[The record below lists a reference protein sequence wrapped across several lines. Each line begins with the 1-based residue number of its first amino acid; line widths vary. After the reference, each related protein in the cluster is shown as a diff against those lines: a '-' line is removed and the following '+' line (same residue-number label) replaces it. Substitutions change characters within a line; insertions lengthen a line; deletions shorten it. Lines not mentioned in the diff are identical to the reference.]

1 MEKKNSRRTLN
12 PVAALRALRNLAPAQ
27 LALPTE
33 TPDTGVIHFREG
45 EGLRPKAH
53 AEAAVPWALRV
64 SAAVSWRMIVV
75 AVAAAGLTW
84 LAMQLSMII
93 MPVAVALLIAV
104 LLDPLVAWFH
114 RRLHIGRTTSAAL
127 GLILSVLFVVLVLS
141 QALSG
146 IIKQVPT
153 LLSEANDGLQRFTQ
167 WLTTN
172 PFGIDM
178 SGAEQTIQMLQTEVT
193 SWLQRNST
201 TLASGALSVT
211 TSVLSIAASTLI
223 MVFCLFFFLK
233 DGRTI
238 WLWIVRL
245 LPAPARE
252 PLHESAIRGWV
263 TLGGYVRTQIKV
275 AAIDAVGIGIGAFLL
290 GVPMALPITVV
301 VFFGS
306 FIPIVGAMTSGA
318 IAVFVAIVDQGPTA
332 GLIMMAIILGVQQ
345 FEGNVLQP
353 WLMSSA
359 VSLHPLAVLL
369 VVAGAG
375 SVAGIPGALF
385 GVPIAA
391 FLNSTFLYLH
401 GYDPIPSLRT
411 DRDRPG
417 GPPGMLNE
425 MIIATY
431 SDKGSAFVE
440 EDLELA
446 KNAPEGTGTPAG
458 STPASGAGTAGTSS
472 KTTTAHE
479 ATAAAQ
485 RGAGAPSRETPK
497 EGAYLAT
504 GGAGGA
510 GKAAVPQE
518 ATPPGKEDGAAPS
531 SERRENP
538 PPSKKDSSSGS
549 H

>member
-1 MEKKNSRRTLN
+1 MEKKNSRRSFN
-12 PVAALRALRNLAPAQ
+12 PVAALRALKKLAPTQ
-27 LALPTE
+27 LAMPVE
-33 TPDTGVIHFREG
+33 TPDMGVVHFREG

-64 SAAVSWRMIVV
+64 SAAISWRMIVV
-75 AVAAAGLTW
+75 AAAAAGLTW
-84 LAMQLSMII
+84 IAMQLSMII

-104 LLDPLVAWFH
+104 LLDPLVGWFH
-114 RRLHIGRTTSAAL
+114 RRLHIGRTMSAAL

-211 TSVLSIAASTLI
+211 TSVLSVAASTLI
-223 MVFCLFFFLK
+223 MLFCLFFFLK

-238 WLWIVRL
+238 WLWVVRL

-275 AAIDAVGIGIGAFLL
+275 AAIDAVGIGVGAFLL

-401 GYDPIPSLRT
+401 GYDPIPALRT
-411 DRDRPG
+411 DKDRPG

-425 MIIATY
+425 MIVATY

-440 EDLELA
+440 EDMDCDL
-446 KNAPEGTGTPAG
+446 
-458 STPASGAGTAGTSS
+458 
-472 KTTTAHE
+472 
-479 ATAAAQ
+479 AAAQ
-485 RGAGAPSRETPK
+485 ETSTNSNGAPAGVAQPPTPAVKSPSSSEAGATQRNADQGSKPAPYDERTK
-497 EGAYLAT
+497 AEGNEEHSSHDTQTQPQPPTHPGAT
-504 GGAGGA
+504 DA
-510 GKAAVPQE
+510 
-518 ATPPGKEDGAAPS
+518 S
-531 SERRENP
+531 
-538 PPSKKDSSSGS
+538 
-549 H
+549 